1 MTDRT
6 IAIRNVYVMMAYAFR
21 AIRAAGT
28 DHVGT
33 ESFDHLHDLFAEIL
47 VRGVGTQVKRGL
59 HRDYRK
65 HSDELATVRGRI
77 DITRTAATR
86 STTRGRLVCEFDE
99 YDPDTPHNQALKSAI
114 ILLIRHGDVAVHRRE
129 ALRRLLPYMD
139 AVTTVEPTA
148 IRWNVLTY
156 DRANAA
162 YRLLLGVCELVV
174 RGLLPTES
182 PGRTKLTSWIS
193 DEAMSGLYERFLR
206 EYYALHHPELS
217 PRASAVDWDY
227 DDASAFNAG
236 QLPAMRTDV
245 TLRRGNSTLIIDAKY
260 YGQSMQVGRW
270 GKETVHS
277 NNLYQMLTY
286 TKNADVDGDG
296 SVRGLLLYARTEAF
310 GQPDLDVVIQ
320 GNRIGAQTLDLNQ
333 PWNHLRSQL
342 DDVVGWLDDRHT
354 VPHRGRHQLGHP

>member
-1 MTDRT
+1 MIDRT
-6 IAIRNVYVMMAYAFR
+6 IAIHNVYVMMAYAFR

-28 DHVGT
+28 DQVET

-65 HSDELATVRGRI
+65 HSDELATIRGRI

-86 STTRGRLVCEFDE
+86 SATRGRLVCEFDE
-99 YDPDTPHNQALKSAI
+99 YDPDTPHNQALKSVI
-114 ILLIRHGDVAVHRRE
+114 LLLIRHGDLAVHRKE

-139 AVTTVEPTA
+139 AVTAVDPKA
-148 IRWNVLTY
+148 VRWKVLTY
-156 DRANAA
+156 DRTNAA

-182 PGRTKLTSWIS
+182 HGRTKLTSWMS

-206 EYYALHHPELS
+206 EYYALHYPELS

-227 DDASAFNAG
+227 DHASAFGAS

-245 TLRRGNSTLIIDAKY
+245 TLRRGSRTLIIDAKY
-260 YGQSMQVGRW
+260 YSQSMQIGRW
-270 GKETVHS
+270 GKEAVHS
-277 NNLYQMLTY
+277 NNLYQMLAY
-286 TKNADVDGDG
+286 TKNADVDRDG
-296 SVRGLLLYARTEAF
+296 SVRGLLLYARTEALS
-310 GQPDLDVVIQ
+310 QPDLDVVIQ

-333 PWNHLRSQL
+333 PWNRLRSQL
-342 DDVVGWLDDRHT
+342 EHAIGWLDDRHT
-354 VPHRGRHQLGHP
+354 VPD